1 MSLFDAPKIVRKVE
15 AGPSSHKRTAVW
27 SGTVLGVDASRMNR
41 MRTGQVA
48 RAAHPNRTK
57 DGSLRRPLRLSS
69 SVPDLASP
77 IRSTWRPEVL
87 PWADVRLKNKFNPET
102 TSSREWAPPATKLR
116 AGERLPVPP
125 RKGAVLHQQSSV
137 DEIIFGRDMDYSVG
151 VVADA
156 EAAAAAAAAA
166 VAAAGGADVAR
177 QTTGDPVL
185 ETRLRRLATRG
196 VVTLF
201 NAVHEAQRRPAEEA
215 DRKKATKRKRE
226 KAAAAADG
234 ADAPPLTKDSFLDIL
249 RRGSAAAAPAP
260 AASALPGSRFLHDDF
275 MMGRGR
281 MRDFDHELDEDV
293 EDGGGFGGGLDD
305 VDD

>member
-1 MSLFDAPKIVRKVE
+1 MTSLGSIALKVLDAPLKAGAPVLAKRKSVVAKVDDAKREEKE
-15 AGPSSHKRTAVW
+15 AAE
-27 SGTVLGVDASRMNR
+27 L
-41 MRTGQVA
+41 A
-48 RAAHPNRTK
+48 RARRAAQTSAHQ
-57 DGSLRRPLRLSS
+57 SLRARGASS
-69 SVPDLASP
+69 ES
-77 IRSTWRPEVL
+77 
-87 PWADVRLKNKFNPET
+87 
-102 TSSREWAPPATKLR
+102 
-116 AGERLPVPP
+116 
-125 RKGAVLHQQSSV
+125 GA
-137 DEIIFGRDMDYSVG
+137 
-151 VVADA
+151 A
-156 EAAAAAAAAA
+156 AAAAAAAAA

>member
-1 MSLFDAPKIVRKVE
+1 MTSLGSIALKVLDAPLASGAPVLAKRKSVVAKVDDAKREEKE
-15 AGPSSHKRTAVW
+15 AAE
-27 SGTVLGVDASRMNR
+27 L
-41 MRTGQVA
+41 A
-48 RAAHPNRTK
+48 RARRAAQTSAHQ
-57 DGSLRRPLRLSS
+57 SLRARGASS
-69 SVPDLASP
+69 ES
-77 IRSTWRPEVL
+77 
-87 PWADVRLKNKFNPET
+87 
-102 TSSREWAPPATKLR
+102 
-116 AGERLPVPP
+116 G
-125 RKGAVLHQQSSV
+125 
-137 DEIIFGRDMDYSVG
+137 
-151 VVADA
+151 
-156 EAAAAAAAAA
+156 AAAAA

-215 DRKKATKRKRE
+215 DRKKASKRKRE

>member
-1 MSLFDAPKIVRKVE
+1 MTSLGSIALKVLDAPLKSGAPVLAKRKSVVAKVDDAKREEKE
-15 AGPSSHKRTAVW
+15 AAE
-27 SGTVLGVDASRMNR
+27 L
-41 MRTGQVA
+41 A
-48 RAAHPNRTK
+48 RARRAAQTSAHQ
-57 DGSLRRPLRLSS
+57 SLRARGASS
-69 SVPDLASP
+69 ES
-77 IRSTWRPEVL
+77 
-87 PWADVRLKNKFNPET
+87 
-102 TSSREWAPPATKLR
+102 
-116 AGERLPVPP
+116 
-125 RKGAVLHQQSSV
+125 GA
-137 DEIIFGRDMDYSVG
+137 
-151 VVADA
+151 A
-156 EAAAAAAAAA
+156 AAAAAAAAA

-201 NAVHEAQRRPAEEA
+201 NAVHEAQKRPAEEA

-249 RRGSAAAAPAP
+249 RRGSAAAAAPAP